1 MSAAARATVL
11 PSASSAPSAPAA
23 GLRVAVVSDAT
34 AERNGVASYYADLV
48 AELKGRG
55 ADARLFCPSGA
66 TRRWHRYVAPPLPG
80 DSTQRIWFPN
90 PIRLFRAIR
99 AFAPTAI
106 IVPTPGPYGLYGLLL
121 SRLFKARLVIGFHT
135 HYEALAGIYWS
146 DRFGRLCKWYLESCN
161 RLLFRY
167 ADEVLAN
174 SPEMVTQA
182 EQLGAREARLMG
194 TSVAAEFIET
204 PQSSLELPPRRLL
217 FVGRLAEEK
226 NIDQVIATAE
236 EHPQIA
242 VSIAGDGPLRPM
254 VEAAATRLSN
264 LRYLGWVAREDLVA
278 TVDQHDALILPSKVE
293 SFGTVALEAMAR
305 GRIVLVS
312 NDCGI
317 ADWSDLARGLYR
329 MQPGEAAPAAVARE
343 FARPESELAATA
355 SAARRAAV
363 ELNEWNVATWITR
376 LAPDDLTRRQAEPHP

>member
-1 MSAAARATVL
+1 MAAPADAIGH
-11 PSASSAPSAPAA
+11 ASETSTSAA

-34 AERNGVASYYADLV
+34 AERNGVGTYYADLV
-48 AELKGRG
+48 ADLNRRG
-55 ADARLFCPSGA
+55 ADARLFCPSAA

-80 DSTQRIWFPN
+80 DKTQRIWFPN
-90 PIRLFRAIR
+90 PIRLYRSIR

-106 IVPTPGPYGLYGLLL
+106 VVPTPGPYGLYGLLL
-121 SRLFKARLVIGFHT
+121 SRIFQIRLVVGFHT

-146 DRFGRLCKWYLESCN
+146 DFFGRVSKWYLETCN

-174 SPEMVTQA
+174 SPEMVAQA
-182 EQLGAREARLMG
+182 ERLGARDVHLMG
-194 TSVAAEFIET
+194 TSVAADFVET
-204 PQSSLELPPRRLL
+204 PLAPLGLPPQRLL

-236 EHPQIA
+236 QQPGIA
-242 VSIAGDGPLRPM
+242 VGIAGDGPLRST
-254 VEAAATRLSN
+254 VEAAAARLSN
-264 LRYLGWVAREDLVA
+264 LSYLGWVKREELVA
-278 TVDQHDALILPSKVE
+278 AVDSYDALVLPSKVE

-317 ADWSDLARGLYR
+317 ADWPDLAPGLYR
-329 MQPGEAAPAAVARE
+329 MQPGEAAASAVARE
-343 FARPESELAATA
+343 FARSERELATTA
-355 SAARRAAV
+355 SMARRAAV
-363 ELNEWNVATWITR
+363 ELNEWNVATWSAR
-376 LAPDDLTRRQAEPHP
+376 LRPDRPERDLPEPGA